1 MGVRKQRREYR
12 KKTKAEIKASNAPRK
27 AKGRIRN
34 AARRAEIE
42 QRLEKAGY

>member
-1 MGVRKQRREYR
+1 MGQRKDRRAYR
-12 KKTKAEIKASNAPRK
+12 KKVKAEVKVSNAPRK

-42 QRLEKAGY
+42 KKLEQAGY